1 MNKLLQL
8 LFVTSLLNAYPDI
21 PDELTGEKLKEMPAE
36 VLDEFLDEL
45 RDTDEDSVTIDS
57 FLADGN
63 FKTHDG
69 FLTIHQREGVIE
81 RSDAEFYIELKDGQI
96 DSEFIYFA
104 YVLNAPQAAGVR
116 GGAIGQGAVLEFRKF
131 KTGLGL
137 YKKNTYFS
145 NETVNN
151 IGKSDLT
158 NILEAFV
165 MNFDIVAEQDG
176 RIIIEADDLF
186 MEETL
191 NNVSPNLPP
200 EYRNFVALNLGR
212 LDSDKTFV
220 EQVRNYPKNTAVEVN
235 FAFENN
241 NPNQRRAVYAV
252 SDARYSSISARHL
265 FVEMPNDQFEPRVAD
280 QRVGYFSQRVTDMST
295 YDNYPQRD
303 LINKW
308 RLIKKDPTAELS
320 EPVEPIVFWVDKA
333 TPEEIKP
340 MVVKGIEVWNLAYER
355 AGFKNAVVAKIQP
368 DDSDWDAGDIQ
379 YNVVRWS
386 SSPEPGFSGYGP
398 SIGNPRTGELIAADI
413 VQEFNAIKRGYN
425 YRKLWGWTA
434 ENDPLEQWIISLTMH
449 EVGHTIGL
457 RHNFSASYLYGP
469 REVHDKSI
477 TGNTTIASIM
487 DYDPI
492 NIAPPGL
499 EQGNYFPTEPGEYD
513 RWAIEFAYKP
523 NLSNEERADLLAL
536 SVLPA
541 YRYGTDGDAMGT
553 PGRNID
559 PRTRRGD
566 MSNDV
571 VTYTADRFITLDNK
585 IAELPE
591 IYSDEGETKNDFTN
605 SFYSLV
611 SDKGRFMDIVAGQVG
626 GVYIT
631 RLVNGQDEVNA
642 YEPVPYEKQKAA
654 MNLITTKFF
663 ANGVWTFDPKI
674 LKNLQREKR
683 ATSYSSSGN
692 EDPQLHDMV
701 LGMQGRV
708 LASLLHP
715 NVMTRL
721 VDSAQYGNTYMPA
734 EVLQDLFNGIFVKGE
749 APDTFKRNLQSVYVD
764 GLISVFAEDST
775 YDDIAKASVFSSL
788 VDIQKFTKGT
798 SRDPGVKAHYQYL
811 NWKVSNFL
819 DGKVFNLLEEE

>member
-1 MNKLLQL
+1 MNKILQL
-8 LFVTSLLNAYPDI
+8 IFLTITTINAYPEMQDI
-21 PDELTGEKLKEMPAE
+21 PPE
-36 VLDEFLDEL
+36 VLEKMPEEMRKKMGMEEENSDYETIQEFLDDGDYE
-45 RDTDEDSVTIDS
+45 TIE
-57 FLADGN
+57 
-63 FKTHDG
+63 G
-69 FLTIHQREGVIE
+69 FLKLYKNTEDDE
-81 RSDAEFYIELKDGQI
+81 YFLELSEDGLNK
-96 DSEFIYFA
+96 EFIYFA
-104 YVLNAPQAAGVR
+104 YSMNAPQAAGIR
-116 GGAIGQGAVLEFRKF
+116 GGALGDGYILEFRRF
-131 KTGLGL
+131 KDGLSL
-137 YKKNTYFS
+137 HKKNTYFS
-145 NETVNN
+145 NETDNN
-151 IGKSDLT
+151 IGKADLT
-158 NILEAFV
+158 NVFEAFLDK
-165 MNFDIVAEQDG
+165 FDIVVEEDG
-176 RIIIEADDLF
+176 RLIISINDLF
-186 MEETL
+186 LSETL
-191 NNVSPNLPP
+191 STVSPNLPRQFR
-200 EYRNFVALNLGR
+200 EFVDLDLGR
-212 LDSDKTFV
+212 LDDSKTFIT
-220 EQVRNYPKNTAVEVN
+220 QVRNYPKNTAVEVTYG
-235 FAFENN
+235 FANAA
-241 NPNQRRAVYAV
+241 PNQGGAVYAV
-252 SDARYSSISARHL
+252 ADARFTSIVSRHL
-265 FVEMPNDQFEPRVAD
+265 FVEMPDDNFEPRVAD

-308 RLIKKDPTAELS
+308 RLIKKDPSAELS
-320 EPVEPIVFWVDKA
+320 EPVKPIVFWVDKA

-340 MVVKGIEVWNLAYER
+340 MIVKGIEAWNIAYER

-368 DDSDWDAGDIQ
+368 DDAEWDAGDVQ

-386 SSPEPGFSGYGP
+386 SSPRPAFSGYGP

-425 YRKLWGWTA
+425 YRKLWGWTPD
-434 ENDPLEQWIISLTMH
+434 NDPLEQWMISLTMH

-469 REVHDKSI
+469 REVHDTNI
-477 TGNTTIASIM
+477 TGGATISSIM

-492 NIAPPGL
+492 NIAPPGIV
-499 EQGNYFPTEPGEYD
+499 QGNYFPTEPGEYD
-513 RWAIEFAYKP
+513 RWAIEFAYTP
-523 NLSNEERADLLAL
+523 NLSDGDRAELLAL

-541 YRYGTDGDAMGT
+541 YTYGTDGDAMGT

-559 PRTRRGD
+559 PRARRGD

-591 IYSDEGETKNDFTN
+591 IYSDEGETKNDFTS

-611 SDKGRFMDIVAGQVG
+611 GDKGRFMDIVAGQIG
-626 GVYIT
+626 GVYVT
-631 RLVNGQDEVNA
+631 KLVNGQDEENA

-683 ATSYSSSGN
+683 ATGYSSRGN

-721 VDSAQYGNTYMPA
+721 VDSGQYGNTYMPA
-734 EVLQDLFNGIFVKGE
+734 EVLQDIFDGIFVKGE
-749 APDTFKRNLQSVYVD
+749 MPDTFKRNLQSAYVD
-764 GLISVFAEDST
+764 GLINVFAEDSD

-788 VDIQKFTKGT
+788 TDIKKFTKGT

-819 DGKVFNLLEEE
+819 DGKVFNLLEE

>member
-1 MNKLLQL
+1 MNKILQL
-8 LFVTSLLNAYPDI
+8 IFLTITTINAYPEMQDI
-21 PDELTGEKLKEMPAE
+21 PPEVLEKMPEEMRKKMGLEEEDKDYETIQDFLDDGDYETSEGFLKLYKNTEDDEYFLELKEDD
-36 VLDEFLDEL
+36 L
-45 RDTDEDSVTIDS
+45 
-57 FLADGN
+57 N
-63 FKTHDG
+63 K
-69 FLTIHQREGVIE
+69 
-81 RSDAEFYIELKDGQI
+81 
-96 DSEFIYFA
+96 EFIYFA
-104 YVLNAPQAAGVR
+104 YSMNAPQAAGVS
-116 GGAIGQGAVLEFRKF
+116 GGTLRNGYILEFRRF
-131 KTGLGL
+131 KDGLSL
-137 YKKNTYFS
+137 HKKNTYFS
-145 NETVNN
+145 NETDNN
-151 IGKSDLT
+151 IGKADLT
-158 NILEAFV
+158 NVLEAFLDK
-165 MNFDIVAEQDG
+165 FEIVVEEDG
-176 RIIIEADDLF
+176 GIIISVNDLF
-186 MEETL
+186 VSETL
-191 NNVSPNLPP
+191 SAVSPNLPRQ
-200 EYRNFVALNLGR
+200 YREFIDLDLGR
-212 LDSDKTFV
+212 LDSSKTFIT
-220 EQVRNYPKNTAVEVN
+220 QVRNYPKNTAVEVTYG
-235 FAFENN
+235 FANAT
-241 NPNQRRAVYAV
+241 PNQRSAVYAV
-252 SDARYSSISARHL
+252 ADARFTSIVARHL
-265 FVEMPNDQFEPRVAD
+265 FVEMPDGNFEPRIAD

-308 RLIKKDPTAELS
+308 RLIKKDPSAELS
-320 EPVEPIVFWVDKA
+320 EPVKPIVFWVDKA

-340 MVVKGIEVWNLAYER
+340 MIVKGIEAWNIAYER

-368 DDSDWDAGDIQ
+368 DDAEWDAGDVQ

-386 SSPEPGFSGYGP
+386 SSPRPGFSGYGP

-425 YRKLWGWTA
+425 YRKLWGWTPD
-434 ENDPLEQWIISLTMH
+434 NDPLEQWMISLTMH

-469 REVHDKSI
+469 REVHDTNI
-477 TGNTTIASIM
+477 TGGATISSIM

-492 NIAPPGL
+492 NIAPPGIV
-499 EQGNYFPTEPGEYD
+499 QGNYFPTEPGEYD
-513 RWAIEFAYKP
+513 RWAIEFAYTP
-523 NLSNEERADLLAL
+523 NLSDGDRAELLAL

-541 YRYGTDGDAMGT
+541 YTYGTDGDAMGT

-559 PRTRRGD
+559 PRARRGD

-591 IYSDEGETKNDFTN
+591 IYADEGETKNDFTS

-611 SDKGRFMDIVAGQVG
+611 GDKGRFMDIVAGQIG
-626 GVYIT
+626 GVYVT
-631 RLVNGQDEVNA
+631 KLVNGQDEENA

-683 ATSYSSSGN
+683 ATGYSSRGN

-721 VDSAQYGNTYMPA
+721 VDSGQYGNTYMPA
-734 EVLQDLFNGIFVKGE
+734 EVLQDIFDGIFVKGE
-749 APDTFKRNLQSVYVD
+749 MPDTFKRNLQSAYVD
-764 GLISVFAEDST
+764 GLINVFAEDSD

-788 VDIQKFTKGT
+788 TDIKKFTKGT

-819 DGKVFNLLEEE
+819 DGKVFNLLEE

>member
-1 MNKLLQL
+1 MNKILQL
-8 LFVTSLLNAYPDI
+8 IFLTITTINAYPEMQDI
-21 PDELTGEKLKEMPAE
+21 PPEVLEKMPEEMRKKMGLEEEDKDYETIQDFLDDGDYETSEGFLKLYKNTEDDEYFLELKEDD
-36 VLDEFLDEL
+36 L
-45 RDTDEDSVTIDS
+45 
-57 FLADGN
+57 N
-63 FKTHDG
+63 K
-69 FLTIHQREGVIE
+69 
-81 RSDAEFYIELKDGQI
+81 
-96 DSEFIYFA
+96 EFIYFA
-104 YVLNAPQAAGVR
+104 YSMNAPQAAGVS
-116 GGAIGQGAVLEFRKF
+116 GGTLRNGYILEFRRF
-131 KTGLGL
+131 KDGLSL
-137 YKKNTYFS
+137 HKKNTYFS
-145 NETVNN
+145 NETDNN
-151 IGKSDLT
+151 IGKADLT
-158 NILEAFV
+158 NVLEAFLDK
-165 MNFDIVAEQDG
+165 FEIVVEEDG
-176 RIIIEADDLF
+176 GIIISVNDLF
-186 MEETL
+186 VSETL
-191 NNVSPNLPP
+191 SAVSPNLPRQ
-200 EYRNFVALNLGR
+200 YREFIDLDLGR
-212 LDSDKTFV
+212 LDSSKTFIN
-220 EQVRNYPKNTAVEVN
+220 QVRNYPKNTAIEVTYG
-235 FAFENN
+235 FANAT
-241 NPNQRRAVYAV
+241 PNQRSAVYAV
-252 SDARYSSISARHL
+252 ADARFTSIVARHL
-265 FVEMPNDQFEPRVAD
+265 FVEMPDGNFEPRIAD

-308 RLIKKDPTAELS
+308 RLIKKDPSAELS
-320 EPVEPIVFWVDKA
+320 EPVKPIVFWVDKA

-340 MVVKGIEVWNLAYER
+340 MIVKGIEAWNIAYER

-368 DDSDWDAGDIQ
+368 DDAEWDAGDVQ

-386 SSPEPGFSGYGP
+386 SSPRPGFSGYGP

-425 YRKLWGWTA
+425 YRKLWGWTPD
-434 ENDPLEQWIISLTMH
+434 NDPLEQWMISLTMH

-469 REVHDKSI
+469 REVHDTNI
-477 TGNTTIASIM
+477 TGGATISSIM

-492 NIAPPGL
+492 NIAPPGIV
-499 EQGNYFPTEPGEYD
+499 QGNYFPTEPGEYD
-513 RWAIEFAYKP
+513 RWAIEFAYTP
-523 NLSNEERADLLAL
+523 NLSDGDRAELLAL

-541 YRYGTDGDAMGT
+541 YTYGTDGDAMGT

-559 PRTRRGD
+559 PRARRGD

-591 IYSDEGETKNDFTN
+591 IYSDEGETKNDFTS

-611 SDKGRFMDIVAGQVG
+611 GDKGRFMDIVAGQIG
-626 GVYIT
+626 GVYVT
-631 RLVNGQDEVNA
+631 KLVNGQDEENA

-683 ATSYSSSGN
+683 ATGYSSRGN

-721 VDSAQYGNTYMPA
+721 VDSGQYGNTYMPA
-734 EVLQDLFNGIFVKGE
+734 EVLQDIFDGIFVKGE
-749 APDTFKRNLQSVYVD
+749 MPDTFKRNLQSAYVD
-764 GLISVFAEDST
+764 GLINVFAEDSD

-788 VDIQKFTKGT
+788 TDIKKFTKGT

-819 DGKVFNLLEEE
+819 DGKVFNLLEE

>member
-1 MNKLLQL
+1 MNKIL
-8 LFVTSLLNAYPDI
+8 SLLLTTMFISAYPDMQNI
-21 PDELTGEKLKEMPAE
+21 PPE
-36 VLDEFLDEL
+36 VLERMPPEMKEKMGLDEESENYETIQEFL
-45 RDTDEDSVTIDS
+45 EDGEYETSE
-57 FLADGN
+57 
-63 FKTHDG
+63 G
-69 FLTIHQREGVIE
+69 FLKLHKNIE
-81 RSDAEFYIELKDGQI
+81 DDEYFLELSVGDLNK
-96 DSEFIYFA
+96 EFIYFA
-104 YVLNAPQAAGVR
+104 YSMNAPQAAGTR
-116 GGAIGQGAVLEFRKF
+116 GGALGDGSILEFRRF
-131 KTGLGL
+131 KDGLSL
-137 YKKNTYFS
+137 HKKNTYFS
-145 NETVNN
+145 NETDNN
-151 IGKSDLT
+151 IGKADLT
-158 NILEAFV
+158 NVFEAFLDK
-165 MNFDIVAEQDG
+165 FEIVVEEDG
-176 RIIIEADDLF
+176 RIIISVNDLF
-186 MEETL
+186 VSETL
-191 NNVSPNLPP
+191 SAVSPNLPRQ
-200 EYRNFVALNLGR
+200 YREFIDLDLGR
-212 LDSDKTFV
+212 LDSSKTFIN
-220 EQVRNYPKNTAVEVN
+220 QVRNYPKNTAVEVTYG
-235 FAFENN
+235 FANAT
-241 NPNQRRAVYAV
+241 PNQRSAVYAV
-252 SDARYSSISARHL
+252 ADARFTSIVARHL
-265 FVEMPNDQFEPRVAD
+265 FVEMPDDNFETRVAD

-308 RLIKKDPTAELS
+308 RLIKKDPSAELS
-320 EPVEPIVFWVDKA
+320 EPVKPIVFWVDKA

-340 MVVKGIEVWNLAYER
+340 MIVKGIEAWNIAYER

-368 DDSDWDAGDIQ
+368 DDAEWDAGDVQ

-386 SSPEPGFSGYGP
+386 SSPRPAFSGYGP

-425 YRKLWGWTA
+425 YRKLWGWTP
-434 ENDPLEQWIISLTMH
+434 ENDPLEQWMISLTMH

-469 REVHDKSI
+469 REVHDTSI
-477 TGNTTIASIM
+477 TGGATISSIM

-492 NIAPPGL
+492 NIAPPGV

-523 NLSNEERADLLAL
+523 NLSDEERAELLAL

-541 YRYGTDGDAMGT
+541 YTYGTDGDAMGT

-559 PRTRRGD
+559 PRARRGD

-585 IAELPE
+585 IAELPD
-591 IYSDEGETKNDFTN
+591 IYADEGETKNDFTN

-611 SDKGRFMDIVAGQVG
+611 SDKGRFMDIVAGQIG
-626 GVYIT
+626 GVYVT
-631 RLVNGQDEVNA
+631 RLVNGQDEENA

-654 MNLITTKFF
+654 MNLITSKFF
-663 ANGVWTFDPKI
+663 ANGVWSFDPKI

-683 ATSYSSSGN
+683 ATGYSTRGN

-734 EVLQDLFNGIFVKGE
+734 EVLQDLFDGIFVKGE
-749 APDTFKRNLQSVYVD
+749 MPDTYKRNLQSAYVE

-788 VDIQKFTKGT
+788 IDIQKFTKGT

-811 NWKVSNFL
+811 NWKVTNFL
-819 DGKVFNLLEEE
+819 DGKVFTLLEE

>member
-1 MNKLLQL
+1 MNKILQL
-8 LFVTSLLNAYPDI
+8 IFLTITTINAYPEMQDI
-21 PDELTGEKLKEMPAE
+21 PPEVLEKMPEEMRKKMGLEEEDKDYETIQDFLDDGDYETSEGFLKLYKNTEDDEYFLELKEDD
-36 VLDEFLDEL
+36 L
-45 RDTDEDSVTIDS
+45 
-57 FLADGN
+57 N
-63 FKTHDG
+63 K
-69 FLTIHQREGVIE
+69 
-81 RSDAEFYIELKDGQI
+81 
-96 DSEFIYFA
+96 EFIYFA
-104 YVLNAPQAAGVR
+104 YSMNAPQAAGVR
-116 GGAIGQGAVLEFRKF
+116 GGALGDGYILEFRRF
-131 KTGLGL
+131 KDGLSL
-137 YKKNTYFS
+137 HKKNTYFS
-145 NETVNN
+145 NETDNN
-151 IGKSDLT
+151 IGKADLT
-158 NILEAFV
+158 NVLEAFLDK
-165 MNFDIVAEQDG
+165 FEIVVEEDG
-176 RIIIEADDLF
+176 GIIISVNDLF
-186 MEETL
+186 VSETL
-191 NNVSPNLPP
+191 SAVSPNLPRQ
-200 EYRNFVALNLGR
+200 YREFIDLDLGR
-212 LDSDKTFV
+212 LDSSKTFIN
-220 EQVRNYPKNTAVEVN
+220 QVRNYPKNTAIEVTYG
-235 FAFENN
+235 FANAT
-241 NPNQRRAVYAV
+241 PNQRSAVYAV
-252 SDARYSSISARHL
+252 ADARFTSIVARHL
-265 FVEMPNDQFEPRVAD
+265 FVEMPDGNFEPRIAD

-308 RLIKKDPTAELS
+308 RLIKKDPSAELS
-320 EPVEPIVFWVDKA
+320 EPVKPIVFWVDKA

-340 MVVKGIEVWNLAYER
+340 MIVKGIEAWNIAYER

-368 DDSDWDAGDIQ
+368 DDAEWDAGDVQ

-386 SSPEPGFSGYGP
+386 SSPRPGFSGYGP

-425 YRKLWGWTA
+425 YRKLWGWTPD
-434 ENDPLEQWIISLTMH
+434 NDPLEQWMISLTMH

-469 REVHDKSI
+469 REVHDTNI
-477 TGNTTIASIM
+477 TGGATISSIM

-492 NIAPPGL
+492 NIAPPGIV
-499 EQGNYFPTEPGEYD
+499 QGNYFPTEPGEYD
-513 RWAIEFAYKP
+513 RWAIEFAYTP
-523 NLSNEERADLLAL
+523 NLSDGDRAELLAL

-541 YRYGTDGDAMGT
+541 YTYGTDGDAMGT

-559 PRTRRGD
+559 PRARRGD

-591 IYSDEGETKNDFTN
+591 IYSDEGETKNDFTS

-611 SDKGRFMDIVAGQVG
+611 GDKGRFMDIVAGQIG
-626 GVYIT
+626 GVYVT
-631 RLVNGQDEVNA
+631 KLVNGQDEENA

-683 ATSYSSSGN
+683 ATGYSSRGN

-721 VDSAQYGNTYMPA
+721 VDSGQYGNTYMPA
-734 EVLQDLFNGIFVKGE
+734 EVLQDIFDGIFVKGE
-749 APDTFKRNLQSVYVD
+749 MPDTFKRNLQSAYVD
-764 GLISVFAEDST
+764 GLINVFAEDSD

-788 VDIQKFTKGT
+788 TDIKKFTKGT

-819 DGKVFNLLEEE
+819 DGKVFNLLEE